1 MIALPCH
8 CCWIDKD
15 RFFQFLA
22 PKCCKTV
29 VPLRVSVGS
38 GSSLW
43 CCFQS
48 MYREFNR
55 ELLVT
60 DLSLSFFHSFLSILH
75 SFCGSLFD
83 LTSHLLPHY
92 SFQSGLKS
100 SANYGC
106 VATLKMT
113 CVAPQVAAL
122 ASVLVA
128 PIAGCSV
135 QVRRT
140 G

>member
-1 MIALPCH
+1 M
-8 CCWIDKD
+8 
-15 RFFQFLA
+15 
-22 PKCCKTV
+22 
-29 VPLRVSVGS
+29 PLRVSVGS

-43 CCFQS
+43 SCFQS
-48 MYREFNR
+48 TYREFNR

-60 DLSLSFFHSFLSILH
+60 DLGLSFFHSFLSILH
-75 SFCGSLFD
+75 SFCGSLFE

-113 CVAPQVAAL
+113 CGSPGGSTCVCACGTNSWVQCSGEKDVVRATRCC
-122 ASVLVA
+122 
-128 PIAGCSV
+128 PILD
-135 QVRRT
+135 T
-140 G
+140 GGLMGTMWTHRSLN